1 MKKLTAMSLALA
13 ALLTGCWGREL
24 TDVTL
29 LQTMTVDGSGPVELT
44 AVAGGEE
51 EGVYRVQGSD
61 VAAAQQALP
70 ALGSTR
76 LELTHIR
83 QLVLGPEVD
92 VPETLWQALTHRES
106 GYGATVWLAGGPS
119 AGALLEGEGDVPA
132 RLRSL
137 EDNAGVAAP
146 TVLEA
151 LSALWQTGQVRLP
164 VLERSGGELTVT
176 GYQTV
181 EVK

>member
-1 MKKLTAMSLALA
+1 MRKLTVLCLCLA

-29 LQTMTVDGSGPVELT
+29 LQTMAVDGSGPVALT
-44 AVAGGEE
+44 AVAGGEDE
-51 EGVYRVQGSD
+51 ARYRAQGAD
-61 VAAAQQALP
+61 VTAAQQALP
-70 ALGSTR
+70 ALGTTR

-83 QLVLGPEVD
+83 QLVLGPEAD
-92 VPETLWQALTHRES
+92 VAETLWQALTHRES
-106 GYGATVWLAGGPS
+106 GYGATVWLSGGPS
-119 AGALLEGEGDVPA
+119 AGALLEGEEDVPA
-132 RLRSL
+132 RLGSL

-164 VLERSGGELTVT
+164 VLEMSGGELTVT

-181 EVK
+181 EVE